1 MLLSCK
7 LAPLWL
13 HPSGS
18 VLPLAGLEILAEV
31 PLTLKSP
38 EKLHP
43 VFFQS
48 AHILH
53 QDYAAD
59 LNRNKINPLIHK
71 GNPDVMES
79 QTTQLP

>member
-7 LAPLWL
+7 PPPVWL

-18 VLPLAGLEILAEV
+18 ALFLAGHKILVEV
-31 PLTLKSP
+31 PPTFSSP

-43 VFFQS
+43 VFIC
-48 AHILH
+48 ILH

-59 LNRNKINPLIHK
+59 LNRDKLNSCTHRRHPH
-71 GNPDVMES
+71 VVEA
-79 QTTQLP
+79 QATALP